1 MAKAQKQT
9 KVDQPIGSALATYA
23 KVRGV
28 RQQHV
33 LSAATFFYMTC
44 PDEVRSAIDA
54 AYAKWSDETI
64 AKLPEDTPVDIV
76 EAFHQEHGPQPPGP
90 CVWDGSM
97 SDGQWPPRS
106 FALTFTDGGTRKRQ
120 LHEAVRDALAD
131 AIQRTTPKPRPTK
144 RKRR

>member
-9 KVDQPIGSALATYA
+9 KVDQPIGWALATYA

-33 LSAATFFYMTC
+33 LSASTFFYMTC

-54 AYAKWSDETI
+54 AYAKWSDETT
-64 AKLPEDTPVDIV
+64 AKLSEGTPADIV
-76 EAFHQEHGPQPPGP
+76 EAFHREHGPQPPGAP
-90 CVWDGSM
+90 VWDGSM

-106 FALTFTDGGTRKRQ
+106 FALTFKDGGIRKRL
-120 LHEAVRDALAD
+120 LHESVRDALDD
-131 AIQRTTPKPRPTK
+131 ALQRTSPK
-144 RKRR
+144 RKSSKRKKR